1 MADDDRAD
9 NPILVEFPRYRPH
22 NVLDGVGMRHPSPRA
37 LGQGLVDN
45 VHKCFFS
52 GHSQPHIDHSDS
64 EQGHSHA
71 SQEPNRFHHR
81 SSRRCGAPVPVDAVL
96 VDGATGEAHDQD
108 ENEERHSMTPDE
120 ERMVLEWLHSS
131 WQRDGA
137 NRKLERAI
145 LDRAL
150 RKDEPISPEVR
161 DALADWFQDNLLMR
175 HLIKGLPK

>member
-1 MADDDRAD
+1 
-9 NPILVEFPRYRPH
+9 
-22 NVLDGVGMRHPSPRA
+22 
-37 LGQGLVDN
+37 
-45 VHKCFFS
+45 
-52 GHSQPHIDHSDS
+52 
-64 EQGHSHA
+64 
-71 SQEPNRFHHR
+71 
-81 SSRRCGAPVPVDAVL
+81 
-96 VDGATGEAHDQD
+96 
-108 ENEERHSMTPDE
+108 MTPDE